1 MAPLTTYYY
10 DLTGNLVGLKDA
22 NGHLSTQQW
31 NYGLAQ
37 PAVAQSWDAM
47 GYSKNFSYDAVGN
60 LRVSTDELG
69 RRTDYTYD
77 RANQLIE
84 IARPVLANGQRSVD
98 RYEYDGAGN
107 RIAHTDA
114 LGGRE
119 RIYYDADGRIVKTV
133 SAAGRTVQYD
143 YRWASTISSI
153 GSVASGGWV
162 KTTIDANGRSMVDE
176 VDLFGR
182 VTKHTDLGGH
192 VFQYTY
198 NWAGLLTKQE
208 GTSGQHVEYS
218 YYSHGLVRSI
228 MDYGTQTQSLYEYDG
243 DGNRTA
249 EFFTD
254 FGNSYVFAQSRV
266 EYDALNRVVAIRDN
280 SYQVGYEYDAVGNRR
295 RMMATYTDMV
305 GYHATEQEYWYEY
318 DALNRFTVSMGSL
331 SGTRATDPDDTSV
344 HIVAG
349 AAGGDG
355 VQLGYNAAGERTMAV
370 YARDGRTEYYTYDA
384 NGLLATQTVDGMVIR
399 QRTNDLLGRVTE
411 IIERD
416 RSSGQIVTAVTRDW
430 DADSQLMS
438 EHDNIEGTTTTY
450 TRMADG
456 TLGQVATRPDNG
468 SGATMTSTY
477 SYEWWDSA
485 KQSQILAQGSN
496 PDAPGWRPA
505 SSYFN
510 YDVNGN
516 LKATYDDGG
525 GQAGSA
531 RAFTYYTD
539 LRGQVQRR
547 DELVGVTVGDDGT
560 IRGATGDR
568 KHNYYYLNGNRVGNQ
583 GNDGVETVDYVQEL
597 AGKLA
602 KGSESQYKVFTP
614 VGSADFDENF
624 MAINGV
630 YPGVS
635 PGTWTVRDGDTLQS
649 IASSL
654 WGDATLWYILADA
667 NGLKGDDVLKAGQ
680 MLTVPNQVTNVH
692 NTATTFKPY
701 DPGKAIGNT
710 QPTLPDPPPPPSK
723 DGGCGPV
730 AAIIAVVV
738 AAVAT
743 VFTAGAASMALAGT
757 LSSLTV
763 SGAMTAGAAAL
774 VGGGAAMGFGTAV
787 AASVIGGAVGAAAAQ
802 GVMIA
807 AGEQSG
813 FNWKGVA
820 MGAVGAA
827 VGSSVLGVTG
837 VGTAVGSAFGGS
849 AASQFAGAAAQGA
862 IRSVT
867 TQGLGVLTGAQHSF
881 DWKGVAASAIAS
893 GVAYGVGAAVR
904 SVGADFGFNMQS
916 DSGRFVTGVSAGVAA
931 GAASTIVRGG
941 SLGRNVGAISMD
953 AVASTIGNLVVSQV
967 QAASVAKTATS
978 GDGSMSA
985 LYGVGGNYDDLVRQ
999 TTQQS
1004 YNVSAG
1010 DQFAGTAGWSLALQG
1025 PAASTGAA
1033 SAAGGYV
1040 SGTPSPYGGAAFNA
1054 QQARIAR
1061 IAEMQLQAANPA
1073 DVRPGWGELNVLVTG
1088 VGSRGEAGEIR
1099 ALPLSMRERL
1109 SDPSVADTP
1118 GGAILGFAYSAAE
1131 KAGDVAALF
1140 SQFGLNP
1147 VTGEMRSP
1155 GQLQRTKEDLVINAG
1170 TLGVGAFESGAVTLA
1185 RQQGQAMLRSAG
1197 ESFGPQIE
1205 GMFERAAPGLRMY
1218 ALPEDMAI
1226 SSRVGPPIPRLDVSD
1241 QFSINRY
1248 GGGVSIDYLDAEYG
1262 SHGLNAYIDQSQRL
1276 SFEIRANGDVAKLGS
1291 GKDMFASMMLRL
1303 DREGIEVN
1311 GITGTWVSGT
1321 DSVNAAEYARN
1332 LAAGMSKENAALNT
1346 WTGRLAS
1353 SYGYTSVIVPDPVIS
1368 NTQFAYFM
1376 KLGR

>member
-1 MAPLTTYYY
+1 MVIQ
-10 DLTGNLVGLKDA
+10 LVERD
-22 NGHLSTQQW
+22 
-31 NYGLAQ
+31 
-37 PAVAQSWDAM
+37 V
-47 GYSKNFSYDAVGN
+47 
-60 LRVSTDELG
+60 
-69 RRTDYTYD
+69 
-77 RANQLIE
+77 
-84 IARPVLANGQRSVD
+84 SVD
-98 RYEYDGAGN
+98 AK
-107 RIAHTDA
+107 AAA
-114 LGGRE
+114 LS
-119 RIYYDADGRIVKTV
+119 D
-133 SAAGRTVQYD
+133 
-143 YRWASTISSI
+143 
-153 GSVASGGWV
+153 
-162 KTTIDANGRSMVDE
+162 
-176 VDLFGR
+176 
-182 VTKHTDLGGH
+182 
-192 VFQYTY
+192 
-198 NWAGLLTKQE
+198 QE

-370 YARDGRTEYYTYDA
+370 YAKDGRTEYYTYDA
-384 NGLLATQTVDGMVIR
+384 NGLLATQTVDGMMIQ

-411 IIERD
+411 TIERD

-468 SGATMTSTY
+468 SGTTLTSTY

-547 DELVGVTVGDDGT
+547 DELVGVTVADDGT

-597 AGKLA
+597 AGRLA

-723 DGGCGPV
+723 DGGCGGV
-730 AAIIAVVV
+730 AQIFAVVIAVAVSVV
-738 AAVAT
+738 
-743 VFTAGAASMALAGT
+743 SMGT
-757 LSSLTV
+757 GSIV
-763 SGAMTAGAAAL
+763 GAMLIGAAGAAA
-774 VGGGAAMGFGTAV
+774 T
-787 AASVIGGAVGAAAAQ
+787 Q

-807 AGEQSG
+807 AGEQHG
-813 FNWKGVA
+813 FDWKGMA
-820 MGAVGAA
+820 IGAVSAGIGAA
-827 VGSSVLGVTG
+827 
-837 VGTAVGSAFGGS
+837 
-849 AASQFAGAAAQGA
+849 AAPATSFWTAAAQGA
-862 IRSVT
+862 VRSAA
-867 TQGLGVLTGAQHSF
+867 TQGMALAVGAQRGF
-881 DWKGVAASAIAS
+881 DWKGMAASAVAS
-893 GVAYGVGAAVR
+893 GVGFQAARTINVGG
-904 SVGADFGFNMQS
+904 SNLGFNMGS
-916 DSGRFVTGVSAGVAA
+916 DPGRFVTGMGAGIAA

-953 AVASTIGNLVVSQV
+953 AIASTIGNLVVDRVAATDTTKLRTQQAIDAMNGQILPGGIGGVGSGFVEAPYSSNSALFGVYGGLVDSSQTPYAG
-967 QAASVAKTATS
+967 AAALFGPSSGLATS
-978 GDGSMSA
+978 QIDPRPAVLADNSGGSDNLLYAWDRAKQYGADGWNATKQFAHDMVGATSMDAARANWDAGNYGTAVTKGARSFLEAGMSVFTLGTAVPIKTGITALVNGGRAALASEMLAGGAPIFSSGGLLGSRMWASSVGTGAISAGVNAGAQYFLTGDVNPVDVGVSLAAGA
-985 LYGVGGNYDDLVRQ
+985 LGTRSGLRWNMAVNAVGGA
-999 TTQQS
+999 T
-1004 YNVSAG
+1004 
-1010 DQFAGTAGWSLALQG
+1010 GTAVNNVVYGKDDSI
-1025 PAASTGAA
+1025 
-1033 SAAGGYV
+1033 
-1040 SGTPSPYGGAAFNA
+1040 GGAAFTSGVLSSFGYGLGKLGQGA
-1054 QQARIAR
+1054 ITSSFRPS
-1061 IAEMQLQAANPA
+1061 LTSSDWAA
-1073 DVRPGWGELNVLVTG
+1073 TG
-1088 VGSRGEAGEIR
+1088 VWSSAGWNLLNPNHLPVVAGSLGGGRPVR
-1099 ALPLSMRERL
+1099 KLSM
-1109 SDPSVADTP
+1109 PS
-1118 GGAILGFAYSAAE
+1118 ICRC
-1131 KAGDVAALF
+1131 
-1140 SQFGLNP
+1140 N
-1147 VTGEMRSP
+1147 RSS
-1155 GQLQRTKEDLVINAG
+1155 E
-1170 TLGVGAFESGAVTLA
+1170 
-1185 RQQGQAMLRSAG
+1185 
-1197 ESFGPQIE
+1197 
-1205 GMFERAAPGLRMY
+1205 
-1218 ALPEDMAI
+1218 
-1226 SSRVGPPIPRLDVSD
+1226 
-1241 QFSINRY
+1241 
-1248 GGGVSIDYLDAEYG
+1248 
-1262 SHGLNAYIDQSQRL
+1262 
-1276 SFEIRANGDVAKLGS
+1276 
-1291 GKDMFASMMLRL
+1291 
-1303 DREGIEVN
+1303 
-1311 GITGTWVSGT
+1311 
-1321 DSVNAAEYARN
+1321 ARN
-1332 LAAGMSKENAALNT
+1332 DEKVTFRIREVA
-1346 WTGRLAS
+1346 
-1353 SYGYTSVIVPDPVIS
+1353 PDLRARNGCDWRRWGVLELLLRGWLLPDVGNRRGARS
-1368 NTQFAYFM
+1368 GEY
-1376 KLGR
+1376 